1 MKGAMTENIL
11 EVKDLKKQYHGKNGT
26 VDAVKEISFHVE
38 RGEIF
43 GFLGAKG
50 AGKSTTINMVMTQ
63 LLLSGEQNLI
73 DGKDL
78 TGDAAAIWRKI
89 CVVAQNNNPGR
100 NLTAEE
106 NLYFHSRRF
115 GMDPKTIA
123 QRSEELLKKF
133 GLYDRRNDYVKN
145 YSDVWCSVSKLRG
158 RCSIIRRFF
167 SSIADDGTGS
177 QLPQYSLESGAQDE
191 QGRNDNL
198 PYDPLH
204 GRG

>member
-11 EVKDLKKQYHGKNGT
+11 EVKDLKKQYHGKNGI

-78 TGDAAAIWRKI
+78 TGDAAAIRRRI
-89 CVVAQNNNPGR
+89 GVVAQLNNPGR
-100 NLTAEE
+100 NLTSEE
-106 NLYFHSRRF
+106 NLYFHGRRF

-145 YSDVWCSVSKLRG
+145 YSGCMVQRLKIARAMLHNPEILFLDSRRRDWIPTTAIFSG
-158 RCSIIRRFF
+158 IRCSR
-167 SSIADDGTGS
+167 
-177 QLPQYSLESGAQDE
+177 
-191 QGRNDNL
+191 
-198 PYDPLH
+198 
-204 GRG
+204 